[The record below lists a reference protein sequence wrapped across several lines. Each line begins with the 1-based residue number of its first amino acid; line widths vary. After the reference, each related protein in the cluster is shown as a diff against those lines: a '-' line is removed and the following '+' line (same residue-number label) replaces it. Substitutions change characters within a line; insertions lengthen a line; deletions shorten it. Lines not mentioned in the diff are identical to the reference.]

1 MGKSLVA
8 GVVCVL
14 PPLLY
19 TVGAEDEA
27 KQVHASSCAGMLSL
41 SLGTTVE
48 RERVERGAARR
59 YAARISL
66 SSFPISLHLA
76 SPRRSEKMTVY

>member
-1 MGKSLVA
+1 MDGGEILGRRSC
-8 GVVCVL
+8 VC
-14 PPLLY
+14 PHPLLY

-27 KQVHASSCAGMLSL
+27 KQVHASSCASVLSL

-59 YAARISL
+59 YTARVSL
-66 SSFPISLHLA
+66 SNF
-76 SPRRSEKMTVY
+76 SPLGKPAPQ